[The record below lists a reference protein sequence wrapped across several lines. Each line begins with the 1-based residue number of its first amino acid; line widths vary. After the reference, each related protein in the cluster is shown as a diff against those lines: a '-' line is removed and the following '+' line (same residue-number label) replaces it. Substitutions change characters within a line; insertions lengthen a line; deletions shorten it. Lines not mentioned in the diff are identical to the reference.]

1 MREVIIKQKDFVTH
15 TIFMYGGRGKVFPG
29 DNYQIAKEWLE
40 EGKLCESSK
49 MEMEAIEKAREKEK
63 EEESRAR

>member
-15 TIFMYGGRGKVFPG
+15 TIFMYGGRGHVFPE
-29 DNYQIAKEWLE
+29 DNYQIAKGWLE

-49 MEMEAIEKAREKEK
+49 MEMEAIEKAREKGK
-63 EEESRAR
+63 EEL